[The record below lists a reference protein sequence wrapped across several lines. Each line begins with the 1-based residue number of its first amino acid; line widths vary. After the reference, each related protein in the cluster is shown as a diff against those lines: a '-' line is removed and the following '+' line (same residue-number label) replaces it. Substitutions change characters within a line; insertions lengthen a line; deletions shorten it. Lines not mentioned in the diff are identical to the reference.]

1 MRKAAS
7 RGSVRRMTG
16 LSLLAAII
24 AVLTILGNFV
34 RFGPFPITLALAPI
48 IIGAAMYGPS
58 AGAILGGVFGLVTLL
73 SGIAGWDGGTV
84 IYLMGVNPVACILIC
99 VLKGAGA
106 GFLAGLV
113 YDLIA
118 KKNSRI
124 GVIAAGIVC
133 PVVNTG
139 LFIIGMLI
147 FFTSALESW
156 ASGQGLFYYVI
167 FGLTGVNFLVEL
179 AVNLVLSSGIT
190 AIIKY
195 AKGRKEK

>member
-1 MRKAAS
+1 MSKAAS

-84 IYLMGVNPVACILIC
+84 IYLMGVNPGACILIC

>member
-1 MRKAAS
+1 MSKAAS

-139 LFIIGMLI
+139 IFIIGMLI

>member
-1 MRKAAS
+1 MSKAAS

-84 IYLMGVNPVACILIC
+84 IYLPVLCARWSTPAFSL
-99 VLKGAGA
+99 
-106 GFLAGLV
+106 
-113 YDLIA
+113 
-118 KKNSRI
+118 S
-124 GVIAAGIVC
+124 VC
-133 PVVNTG
+133 
-139 LFIIGMLI
+139 
-147 FFTSALESW
+147 
-156 ASGQGLFYYVI
+156 
-167 FGLTGVNFLVEL
+167 
-179 AVNLVLSSGIT
+179 LSSSHPHWRAGQ
-190 AIIKY
+190 A
-195 AKGRKEK
+195 GRAFSTT

>member
-1 MRKAAS
+1 MSKAAS

-73 SGIAGWDGGTV
+73 NGIAGWDGGTV

>member
-1 MRKAAS
+1 M
-7 RGSVRRMTG
+7 
-16 LSLLAAII
+16 
-24 AVLTILGNFV
+24 LTILGNFV

>member
-1 MRKAAS
+1 MSKAAS

-84 IYLMGVNPVACILIC
+84 IYLIGVNPVACILIC

>member
-1 MRKAAS
+1 
-7 RGSVRRMTG
+7 MTG

-118 KKNSRI
+118 KKNSRV

>member
-1 MRKAAS
+1 MSKAAS

-118 KKNSRI
+118 KKNCGI